1 MILVKNAMVNNIYT
15 LSTENTIFE
24 LLELM
29 SQRGIGSVIITNDK
43 KFPLQILTLRDI
55 PKIFNLSLSNNKI
68 SDLLIKL
75 NKKNSKLIT
84 IRASQHLIT
93 AMNLMNKHNISH
105 LPVIDKNN
113 QLVGIISM
121 RDLLK
126 HFPGVLFIDPLTGI
140 HNRLYLDILKLK
152 IEKSKMKICIFMIDI
167 DNFKK
172 INDEHGHSVG
182 DIVLKNVAKTLKS
195 NIKGFDEVIRYGGE
209 EFLVILYICDI
220 NQIYNIAERL
230 RKKVKQIKIPKYES
244 ILITV
249 SIGAYSYERG
259 EDIDEAIKKA
269 DIAMYQAK
277 KAGKDRV
284 SIYENQ

>member
-15 LSTENTIFE
+15 LSTENTICE

-55 PKIFNLSLSNNKI
+55 PKIFNLSLSTNKI

-126 HFPGVLFIDPLTGI
+126 HFPGVLFIDPLTDI

-209 EFLVILYICDI
+209 EFLVILYRCDI

-230 RKKVKQIKIPKYES
+230 RKKVKKIKIPKYES